1 MAKNNRNPGALG
13 KQAGKAPAA
22 RQAAGKSMAAGQA
35 AVSST
40 SQPAQGTVRIFGIS
54 VSKKTAYLNLF
65 VMAIFAML
73 VIAFMLLIRTS
84 QAVEVSESA
93 YQRTANLALRAG
105 ENYTY
110 RITSDSGNSTAIFT
124 VSDADSC
131 KLVQM
136 SSEGVDLMAF
146 CLDYDGKA
154 LVSGFTQEQRGNQVL
169 EALANSSLGMPN
181 MPLKPWMLGLGN
193 DSFHYI
199 ANITYV
205 TRTSG
210 IMESEGTVGSEV
222 FEAIALGKGERLG
235 RGAYKVLV
243 RSTTLAGTSESTIWV
258 DAQKRVM
265 LEMTG
270 ENESIVLVS
279 APFNLTGGK

>member
-1 MAKNNRNPGALG
+1 ME
-13 KQAGKAPAA
+13 KQAGKALTANQANAATGRALAPAKS
-22 RQAAGKSMAAGQA
+22 QANAQAG
-35 AVSST
+35 
-40 SQPAQGTVRIFGIS
+40 QPAQGTVRIFGIN
-54 VSKKTAYLNLF
+54 VSKKTAYLNLAAI
-65 VMAIFAML
+65 AIFAIL
-73 VIAFMLLIRTS
+73 VISFMLLVRTS
-84 QAVEVSESA
+84 QAVEISESA

-110 RITSDSGNSTAIFT
+110 RITSDSENSTVIFT
-124 VSDADSC
+124 VSDAESC

-136 SSEGVDLMAF
+136 SSAGVGLMAF

-154 LVSGFTQEQRGNQVL
+154 LVSGFSQEQRGNQVL

-193 DSFHYI
+193 DSFHYT

-210 IMESEGTVGSEV
+210 IMESEGTVGNEL
-222 FEAIALGKGERLG
+222 FEAISLGKGERLG
-235 RGAYKVLV
+235 RDAYKVLV

-279 APFNLTGGK
+279 APFNLTGSN